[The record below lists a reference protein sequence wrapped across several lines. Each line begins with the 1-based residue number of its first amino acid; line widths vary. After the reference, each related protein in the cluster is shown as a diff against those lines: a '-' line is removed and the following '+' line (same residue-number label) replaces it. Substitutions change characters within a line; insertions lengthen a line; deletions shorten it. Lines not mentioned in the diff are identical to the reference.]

1 MTLMKDE
8 DIQELMMKVVD
19 GIASPDEEM
28 TLAGA
33 IRGNEKWETELRAF
47 RKIKEVTDSMR
58 FKELPDSYW
67 PGYWESV
74 YRGMERGLG
83 WILLSVGAII
93 LLAFGM
99 YTGLSQ
105 FYSDPGIGVLL
116 KVGVSAAGLG
126 VIILLVSVVRER
138 LFARKHERYEKEV
151 ER

>member
-1 MTLMKDE
+1 MKDE
-8 DIQELMMKVVD
+8 DIQELMMRVVD
-19 GIASPDEEM
+19 GVAAPDEER
-28 TLAGA
+28 TLAEA

-47 RKIKEVTDSMR
+47 RRIKEVTDSMR

-74 YRGMERGLG
+74 YRGVERGLG
-83 WILLSVGAII
+83 WILLSAGAII

-99 YTGLSQ
+99 YTGLWR
-105 FYSDPGIGVLL
+105 FYADPGIGVLL

-126 VIILLVSVVRER
+126 VIILLVSVARER